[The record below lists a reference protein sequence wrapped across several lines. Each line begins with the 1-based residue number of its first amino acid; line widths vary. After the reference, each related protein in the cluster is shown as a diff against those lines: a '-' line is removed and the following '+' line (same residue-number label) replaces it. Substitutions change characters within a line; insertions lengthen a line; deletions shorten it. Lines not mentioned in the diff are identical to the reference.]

1 MPRFA
6 AFLLSCAVV
15 QPPAASKKR
24 NSQRGS
30 PAKEQQRGSAVINVL
45 FVGLGGFVGAILRY
59 LLGLIPV
66 RQTPFPIITLCINV
80 LGAFGIGLLAALC
93 ERHKI
98 NSQPLLLFLKVGLC
112 GGFTTFSTFSLE
124 TYDLLS
130 SGRTV
135 PAILYALLSV
145 GLCLLAIFG
154 ARALIH

>member
-1 MPRFA
+1 M
-6 AFLLSCAVV
+6 
-15 QPPAASKKR
+15 
-24 NSQRGS
+24 
-30 PAKEQQRGSAVINVL
+30 INVL

-66 RQTPFPIITLCINV
+66 RQTPFPIITLCINM

-112 GGFTTFSTFSLE
+112 GGFTTFSLE

-130 SGRTV
+130 SGRTA

>member
-1 MPRFA
+1 MTNA
-6 AFLLSCAVV
+6 
-15 QPPAASKKR
+15 
-24 NSQRGS
+24 
-30 PAKEQQRGSAVINVL
+30 L
-45 FVGLGGFVGAILRY
+45 FVGLGGLVGAILRY

-66 RQTPFPIITLCINV
+66 RQTPFPTLCINV
-80 LGAFGIGLLAALC
+80 LGAFVIGLLAALC
-93 ERHKI
+93 EKNKI

-130 SGRTV
+130 SGHTA

>member
-1 MPRFA
+1 MT
-6 AFLLSCAVV
+6 
-15 QPPAASKKR
+15 
-24 NSQRGS
+24 N
-30 PAKEQQRGSAVINVL
+30 VI

-80 LGAFGIGLLAALC
+80 LGAFVIGLLAALC
-93 ERHKI
+93 EKNKI
-98 NSQPLLLFLKVGLC
+98 NSQPLLLFSKVGLC

-130 SGRTV
+130 SGHTA

>member
-1 MPRFA
+1 MT
-6 AFLLSCAVV
+6 
-15 QPPAASKKR
+15 
-24 NSQRGS
+24 N
-30 PAKEQQRGSAVINVL
+30 VI

-80 LGAFGIGLLAALC
+80 LGAFVIGLLAALC
-93 ERHKI
+93 EKNKI

-112 GGFTTFSTFSLE
+112 GGFSTFSLE

-130 SGRTV
+130 SGHTA

>member
-1 MPRFA
+1 MT
-6 AFLLSCAVV
+6 
-15 QPPAASKKR
+15 
-24 NSQRGS
+24 N
-30 PAKEQQRGSAVINVL
+30 VI

-66 RQTPFPIITLCINV
+66 RQTPFPIITLCIKN
-80 LGAFGIGLLAALC
+80 
-93 ERHKI
+93 KI

-130 SGRTV
+130 SGHTA

>member
-1 MPRFA
+1 MT
-6 AFLLSCAVV
+6 
-15 QPPAASKKR
+15 
-24 NSQRGS
+24 N
-30 PAKEQQRGSAVINVL
+30 VI

-80 LGAFGIGLLAALC
+80 LGAFVIGLLAALC
-93 ERHKI
+93 EKNKI

-130 SGRTV
+130 SGRTA

>member
-1 MPRFA
+1 M
-6 AFLLSCAVV
+6 
-15 QPPAASKKR
+15 
-24 NSQRGS
+24 
-30 PAKEQQRGSAVINVL
+30 INVL

-66 RQTPFPIITLCINV
+66 RQTPFPIITLCINM

-112 GGFTTFSTFSLE
+112 GGVSTFSLE

-130 SGRTV
+130 SGRTA

>member
-1 MPRFA
+1 M
-6 AFLLSCAVV
+6 
-15 QPPAASKKR
+15 
-24 NSQRGS
+24 
-30 PAKEQQRGSAVINVL
+30 INVL

-93 ERHKI
+93 EKNKI

-112 GGFTTFSTFSLE
+112 GGFSTFSLE

-130 SGRTV
+130 SGRTA

>member
-1 MPRFA
+1 M
-6 AFLLSCAVV
+6 
-15 QPPAASKKR
+15 
-24 NSQRGS
+24 
-30 PAKEQQRGSAVINVL
+30 
-45 FVGLGGFVGAILRY
+45 
-59 LLGLIPV
+59 
-66 RQTPFPIITLCINV
+66 
-80 LGAFGIGLLAALC
+80 
-93 ERHKI
+93 
-98 NSQPLLLFLKVGLC
+98 KVGLC

>member
-1 MPRFA
+1 M
-6 AFLLSCAVV
+6 
-15 QPPAASKKR
+15 
-24 NSQRGS
+24 
-30 PAKEQQRGSAVINVL
+30 INVL

-112 GGFTTFSTFSLE
+112 GGFTTFSLE
-124 TYDLLS
+124 AYDLLS